1 MCRAHRSLSFL
12 LVVVLLVGQMVI
24 ATPQPAMAAGNFI
37 GGADRYP
44 LYVVNDH
51 TAYAVHFVASG
62 LTPNTT
68 YKVWAR
74 FCPEPYPGGG
84 NQWGYTWNADT
95 QQWIQE
101 REDNELQGHFT
112 SDASGVIPG
121 GGWLYVK
128 YGCEGNTSGDNLVIS
143 MEPVGVSSATLNSET
158 STTPSVAVLDADTQ
172 GSWIHN
178 GVATGHQAAKRAD
191 VTSDTVSTEI
201 YSLHKTEA
209 NVLDDEGDG
218 SVDNENYGPAGATGD
233 FRFGVP
239 TNRSV
244 DVRLNQTAWA
254 PGNNFTT
261 GPADVDLAVAAS
273 ETVAPD
279 APTGL
284 TATAHNGSVDLSWNA
299 ASDNSGGSGVTSYN
313 VYRWTD
319 GTDDYHWTPN
329 HVPIANVTSGT
340 TYTDSSVTNDTK
352 YYYEVRAVDASTN
365 VGPRSGTADATP
377 DGTPPADVTNLAV
390 VDFGSTDATLTWT
403 APGDDGSVGTATAY
417 DLRYSTSPITD
428 EAGWLSATSV
438 PSTPTLSLIHI

>member
-1 MCRAHRSLSFL
+1 
-12 LVVVLLVGQMVI
+12 MVI

-128 YGCEGNTSGDNLVIS
+128 YGCEGNVSGDNLVIS

-158 STTPSVAVLDADTQ
+158 STTPSVTVLDADTQ

-178 GVATGHQAAKRAD
+178 GVATGHHPCREPAAARAPLRA
-191 VTSDTVSTEI
+191 S
-201 YSLHKTEA
+201 A
-209 NVLDDEGDG
+209 NASPSSQGAPINSKG
-218 SVDNENYGPAGATGD
+218 ASVP
-233 FRFGVP
+233 RP
-239 TNRSV
+239 
-244 DVRLNQTAWA
+244 
-254 PGNNFTT
+254 
-261 GPADVDLAVAAS
+261 S
-273 ETVAPD
+273 ETLVP
-279 APTGL
+279 
-284 TATAHNGSVDLSWNA
+284 SIK
-299 ASDNSGGSGVTSYN
+299 
-313 VYRWTD
+313 
-319 GTDDYHWTPN
+319 
-329 HVPIANVTSGT
+329 HVPG
-340 TYTDSSVTNDTK
+340 
-352 YYYEVRAVDASTN
+352 
-365 VGPRSGTADATP
+365 
-377 DGTPPADVTNLAV
+377 
-390 VDFGSTDATLTWT
+390 
-403 APGDDGSVGTATAY
+403 
-417 DLRYSTSPITD
+417 
-428 EAGWLSATSV
+428 
-438 PSTPTLSLIHI
+438 